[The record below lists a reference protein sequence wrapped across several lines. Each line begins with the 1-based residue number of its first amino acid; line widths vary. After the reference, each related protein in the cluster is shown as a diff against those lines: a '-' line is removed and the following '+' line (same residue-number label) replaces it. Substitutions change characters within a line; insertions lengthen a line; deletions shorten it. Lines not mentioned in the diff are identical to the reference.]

1 MSEVMNLPEDRQPLI
16 ATLKKAA
23 SQLKDAGIPFC
34 LAGGFAVYARGGE
47 PVDHDIDFLI
57 REHDAERVLAS
68 LAEIGFR
75 TVTPPEGWLVKAF
88 EDDLLVDLIFC
99 PVQRPVTDAT
109 LADTDVIAVNACH
122 MPVLSA
128 TELMIHKVL
137 TWSAHYCDYA
147 RGLPVARSL
156 REQIDWNRVYTE
168 TAHSPYAHAFLVL
181 LDRLG
186 VMSLADVSAPRAML
200 KEATV

>member
-1 MSEVMNLPEDRQPLI
+1 MAVSEDRQPLI

-23 SQLKDAGIPFC
+23 FHLKDAGIPFC
-34 LAGGFAVYARGGE
+34 LAGSFAVYARGGE
-47 PVDHDIDFLI
+47 SVDHDIDFLI
-57 REHDAERVLAS
+57 KEEDAERVLES
-68 LAEIGFR
+68 LAEVGFR
-75 TVTPPEGWLVKAF
+75 GEGPPEGWLVKAWDST
-88 EDDLLVDLIFC
+88 EDDGDLLIDFIFR

-109 LADTDVIAVNACH
+109 LQDTDVIAVNACH

-156 REQIDWNRVYTE
+156 REQIDWPRVYRE
-168 TAHSPYAHAFLVL
+168 TTHSPYAHAFLFL
-181 LDRLG
+181 IDRLG
-186 VMSLADVSAPRAML
+186 VMSLAEASALA
-200 KEATV
+200 AAV